1 MFTVYIL
8 CLKVKYTCILFFG
21 TNMYL
26 YAHLKSMYT
35 QSLVQKVCIHILVK
49 KHARALLFFL
59 FFFEEKYTWPFQ
71 KSIVERNHTILGIQ

>member
-49 KHARALLFFL
+49 KHACALLFFFL
-59 FFFEEKYTWPFQ
+59 LKRSTHMAFQ